1 MESLEEIISGC
12 IAGKRVAQNTFY
24 KMFAPKMY
32 SVCLRYAKDSTE
44 AEDILQDGFI
54 KVFQHMGAFKH
65 EGSFEGW
72 VRRIMINT
80 ALERFRKKNPLLP
93 VGDIYPVAKDLK
105 YDDIESN
112 ISADELL
119 GLVQKL
125 PPGYRTVFN
134 LYAIEGYSH
143 QEIGE
148 MLNISEGTSKSQL
161 ARARAVLQEEV
172 TKLYKPVQKKIVS

>member
-1 MESLEEIISGC
+1 METLEEIINGC
-12 IAGKRVAQNTFY
+12 IAGKRKAQNALY

-32 SVCLRYAKDSTE
+32 AVCLRYSKDSTE

-80 ALERFRKKNPLLP
+80 ALERFRKKNPLFP
-93 VGDIYPVAKDLK
+93 VGDIYPTAKNMK
-105 YDDIESN
+105 YEDIESN

-148 MLNISEGTSKSQL
+148 MLNISVGTSKSQL
-161 ARARAVLQEEV
+161 ARARAALQQEI